1 MKDMKLIMET
11 FNNFVNEGVLP
22 NPKKVKDVYDAN
34 WKGVDDAPHPDNVN
48 KYGTMEYMQMTFA
61 LSNLTHLLGRNEEP
75 SEEEIKKAIMDGLI
89 EGEYE
94 YEDSRRDYDE

>member
-1 MKDMKLIMET
+1 MKLIMET
-11 FNNFVNEGVLP
+11 FNNFVNEGVLAD
-22 NPKKVKDVYDAN
+22 PKKVKDVYDAN
-34 WKGVDDAPHPDNVN
+34 WQDVEGAPDPEATVD